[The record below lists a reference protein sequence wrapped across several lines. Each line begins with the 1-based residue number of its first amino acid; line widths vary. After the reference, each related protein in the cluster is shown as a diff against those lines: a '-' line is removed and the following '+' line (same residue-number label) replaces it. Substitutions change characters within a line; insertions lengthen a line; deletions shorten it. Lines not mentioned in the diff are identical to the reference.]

1 MAIYD
6 YVIEIANCL
15 IESLIIVFY
24 LYNLMKENFKYQIKV
39 LIPTS
44 VCIFAALTC
53 ATMINDSP
61 WLRLLITCIAMLLTS
76 TLLFESKIQKIIF
89 YSFIFVMVIL
99 TAEILPMGILYL
111 LNFGTPIEQ
120 LSSGMGR
127 YIGMAC
133 SKMFCFWFSVY
144 IVEYLKSKQKDIPLI
159 NWIMIILVPLLSVL
173 ILNGIFV
180 SYGLNHRQII
190 IYLISVAGLM
200 MLNLLVFNFFDTYAD
215 KLKMKVMEQRIKAEE
230 DNYNLIESKYTE
242 IRQLKHDIR
251 NQISVA
257 NSMFRHGSEQDAIY
271 YLNKLSDSLSDAG
284 GICYTGISAVD
295 SIINIKWNEALSRG
309 IEFTNKVNVY
319 DKMNIDN
326 LLLCRIL
333 ANLLD
338 NAIEGAERSSEEN
351 KYVYI
356 SIIQAE
362 KKLSICIMNSSDEVD
377 TNNLTTHKLGSGHGI
392 GISSIKNAV
401 KQLGGIISFEWE
413 NGIFTA
419 DILIEY

>member
-1 MAIYD
+1 
-6 YVIEIANCL
+6 
-15 IESLIIVFY
+15 
-24 LYNLMKENFKYQIKV
+24 
-39 LIPTS
+39 
-44 VCIFAALTC
+44 
-53 ATMINDSP
+53 
-61 WLRLLITCIAMLLTS
+61 
-76 TLLFESKIQKIIF
+76 
-89 YSFIFVMVIL
+89 MVVL

-144 IVEYLKSKQKDIPLI
+144 IVEYLKAKQRDIPLI
-159 NWIMIILVPLLSVL
+159 NWLMIILVPLLSVL

-190 IYLISVAGLM
+190 IYLISVVGLLI
-200 MLNLLVFNFFDTYAD
+200 LNLLVFNFFDTYAD
-215 KLKMKVMEQRIKAEE
+215 KLKMKVMEHRLKAEE
-230 DNYNLIESKYTE
+230 ENYNLIESKYTE

-251 NQISVA
+251 NQLSVA
-257 NSMFRHGSEQDAIY
+257 NSMFRNGSEQDAIN
-271 YLNKLSDSLSDAG
+271 YLNKLSESLSDAG

-295 SIINIKWNEALSRG
+295 SIINIKWQEALSRG
-309 IEFTNKVNVY
+309 IAFTNKVNVY
-319 DKMNIDN
+319 DTMNIDN

-338 NAIEGAERSSEEN
+338 NAIEGAERSSGEN

-356 SIIQAE
+356 SIVQAE
-362 KKLSICIMNSSDEVD
+362 KKLSICVMNSADEVD
-377 TNNLTTHKLGSGHGI
+377 TNNLTTHKLGSGHGV
-392 GISSIKNAV
+392 GISSIKNVV

-419 DILIEY
+419 DILI